1 MTQFIDDGINLQS
14 TLELAQ
20 YEVNRLNSSPEII
33 ELCHGNE
40 YPFLLEFEHWVKRGY
55 RVGQGSV
62 QALQPGDYSVQLFA
76 PDADLASSRT
86 YRHF

>member
-1 MTQFIDDGINLQS
+1 MTQFVDDGINLQS

-20 YEVNRLNSSPEII
+20 YEVNRLNSSPEVI
-33 ELCHGNE
+33 ELCHDNE

-62 QALQPGDYSVQLFA
+62 QALEPGDYSVYLFA
-76 PDADLASSRT
+76 PDADLASSPT